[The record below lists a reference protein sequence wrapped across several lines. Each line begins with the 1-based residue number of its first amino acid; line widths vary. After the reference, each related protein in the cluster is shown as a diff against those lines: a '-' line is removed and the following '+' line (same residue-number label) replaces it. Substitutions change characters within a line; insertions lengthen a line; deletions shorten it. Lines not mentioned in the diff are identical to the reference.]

1 MKKRDLEEGYTNS
14 EAMDGEASS
23 QCKNDDEG

>member
-14 EAMDGEASS
+14 EAMAEEASA
-23 QCKNDDEG
+23 QHMDDGGG